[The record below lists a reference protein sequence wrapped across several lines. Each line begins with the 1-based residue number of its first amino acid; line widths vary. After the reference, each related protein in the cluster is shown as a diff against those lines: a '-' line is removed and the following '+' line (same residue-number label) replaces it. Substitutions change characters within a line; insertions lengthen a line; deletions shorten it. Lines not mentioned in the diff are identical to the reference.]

1 MVTSICAD
9 EERGTYPLWRNLHPR
24 NFHVHNL
31 SYNVLMKIRPNVV
44 NSSEVSLEA
53 ILQLGHV
60 IACDDVA
67 KWFLFSYVEN
77 KTARDQDME
86 DEMR

>member
-1 MVTSICAD
+1 
-9 EERGTYPLWRNLHPR
+9 
-24 NFHVHNL
+24 
-31 SYNVLMKIRPNVV
+31 MKIRPNVV

-67 KWFLFSYVEN
+67 K
-77 KTARDQDME
+77 
-86 DEMR
+86 